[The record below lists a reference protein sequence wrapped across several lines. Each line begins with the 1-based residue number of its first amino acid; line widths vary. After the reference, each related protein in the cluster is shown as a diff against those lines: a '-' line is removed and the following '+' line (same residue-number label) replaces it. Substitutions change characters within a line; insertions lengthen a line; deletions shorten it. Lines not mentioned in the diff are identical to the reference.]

1 VDQAYLDQ
9 FRGRSAAESSRTALP
24 RDFPALPDIPLG
36 RYTDPAFH
44 ALEAEYLFKRAWLY
58 AGHESELVG
67 PGSYKM
73 CDIGGAPVLLV
84 RGDDGE
90 VRAFYNTCR
99 HRGAPVVRNE
109 SGTARL
115 LVCQFHS
122 WTYDLEGNLVRVPE
136 GGDFVGLCPDQRS
149 LPGLRCERWGGWW
162 FVNLDPT
169 AVPLLDSLE
178 PLPTLLADV
187 ARSPLRVIDVKHVDL
202 ACNWKILA
210 EGFLEVYHART
221 VHPTSVAPTLDTRG
235 TVISLF
241 DHGHQNMLSPVK
253 PGTRGDGREAL
264 PTLAHLPVLMG
275 EHIQPAHGIFPNI
288 ISPLDARGFP
298 FLVFWPTAIDRTRLD
313 IVWFAADWGDGEQPG
328 KEIWRRRLERFDLL
342 MEEDYRNLEPIQR
355 SMEHAAH
362 GGQVIGFQE
371 RRIWHVHA
379 WIDKTIGPDRI
390 DPALRVPDL
399 LAGWVE
405 RP

>member
-1 VDQAYLDQ
+1 
-9 FRGRSAAESSRTALP
+9 
-24 RDFPALPDIPLG
+24 
-36 RYTDPAFH
+36 
-44 ALEAEYLFKRAWLY
+44 
-58 AGHESELVG
+58 
-67 PGSYKM
+67 
-73 CDIGGAPVLLV
+73 
-84 RGDDGE
+84 
-90 VRAFYNTCR
+90 
-99 HRGAPVVRNE
+99 
-109 SGTARL
+109 
-115 LVCQFHS
+115 
-122 WTYDLEGNLVRVPE
+122 
-136 GGDFVGLCPDQRS
+136 
-149 LPGLRCERWGGWW
+149 
-162 FVNLDPT
+162 
-169 AVPLLDSLE
+169 
-178 PLPTLLADV
+178 
-187 ARSPLRVIDVKHVDL
+187 
-202 ACNWKILA
+202 
-210 EGFLEVYHART
+210 
-221 VHPTSVAPTLDTRG
+221 
-235 TVISLF
+235 
-241 DHGHQNMLSPVK
+241 
-253 PGTRGDGREAL
+253 
-264 PTLAHLPVLMG
+264 MG